1 MSTANTTV
9 AQANQQFRE
18 SLIRDANHSERLA
31 ITFEGQKVTF
41 LEAIK
46 RVLDDYGLAQKLE
59 LAKQQ
64 GHKLRILQVN
74 CTEGLYLHELARL
87 LEERNLLEGADLYGI
102 TEDATQIST
111 ADVYSKMAK
120 PPRPYLNFYQHN
132 LHDPLTECLGLH
144 EGLQIGDSVQFDLI
158 FGANQSLELSK
169 GAKTILS
176 QLYLEGV
183 KPGGLIYFTEFLL
196 EEGPNGFIAPHPAIG
211 VLNRLGTW
219 TVIQSYNPGVEVA
232 IAMTEWLRELGA
244 EQVADFKTVLE
255 VGGQTVAGRA
265 FMRST
270 LWVLKTT
277 GPEFVKAGLIS
288 QTQYDEFMQVIYQE
302 LTPQHVGQVTFNTT
316 MARKPL
322 S

>member
-1 MSTANTTV
+1 MNTT
-9 AQANQQFRE
+9 QTNQQFRE

-102 TEDATQIST
+102 TEDLAQITT
-111 ADVYSKMAK
+111 ADVHSKMAK

-144 EGLQIGDSVQFDLI
+144 EGLRASGSVQFDLV

-169 GAKTILS
+169 GAKAILS

-183 KPGGLIYFTEFLL
+183 KPGGLIYFSEFLF
-196 EEGPNGFIAPHPAIG
+196 EEDSNNRLISPHPAIDTLSRIG
-211 VLNRLGTW
+211 IVAVLK
-219 TVIQSYNPGVEVA
+219 SYNPGVDVA

-255 VGGQTVAGRA
+255 IGGQTVAGRA
-265 FMRST
+265 FMRSI
-270 LWVLKTT
+270 LLLLKTT
-277 GPEFVKAGLIS
+277 GPEFVKAGLIN
-288 QTQYDEFMQVIYQE
+288 QTQYDEFMRVIYQE
-302 LTPQHVGQVTFNTT
+302 LTPQHVGQMICNTAI
-316 MARKPL
+316 ARKPL